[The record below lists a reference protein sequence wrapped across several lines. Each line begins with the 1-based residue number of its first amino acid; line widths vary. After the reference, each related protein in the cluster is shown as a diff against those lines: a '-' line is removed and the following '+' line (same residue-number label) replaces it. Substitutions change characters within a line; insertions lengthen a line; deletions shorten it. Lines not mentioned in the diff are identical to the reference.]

1 MWLIL
6 NFQQINEKS
15 GGDDM
20 ILTGV
25 LAGKAEKRTGHY

>member
-15 GGDDM
+15 VGDDM

-25 LAGKAEKRTGHY
+25 LAGKAETQGGYY